1 MYNLKEFCNIIA
13 MLRKEKGWTQ
23 TILAEK
29 LGISA
34 QSISKWEC
42 GIGYPDVTLF
52 PAIAEVLSVP
62 IDVLFGEKSEE
73 DTMILTKEYSKEFAL
88 CKNITVYL
96 GNICRV
102 EYIES
107 NDGVCRVEAEG
118 DSTFIRFFETEQIGD
133 KLEVKIK
140 NPNGSEIHWEPYD
153 REGYTDENYVRIHLG
168 GEDVDYNNINYLDL
182 QALWHKNEQS
192 GNYEVICSKI
202 K

>member
-62 IDVLFGEKSEE
+62 IGVLFGEKSEE
-73 DTMILTKEYSKEFAL
+73 DTMIPTKEYSKEFAL

-107 NDGVCRVEAEG
+107 NDGVCRVEAKG
-118 DSTFIRFFETEQIGD
+118 DTTFIRYFEAEQIGD
-133 KLEVKIK
+133 QLEVKIK
-140 NPNGSEIHWEPYD
+140 NPNGSAIHWEPYD
-153 REGYTDENYVRIHLG
+153 REDYSDENYVRIHLG

-182 QALWHKNEQS
+182 QALWNKNEQT

-202 K
+202 